1 MNTIR
6 IFVPIDRMDATAW
19 FYSDGLGLR
28 EVERAG
34 DKRVFLSGE
43 GQLVELVS
51 LLAPLLESRTYVR
64 FHVHGLDECLRYLVS
79 QGHLSR
85 ESLAEPWSHRRQI
98 EVSDPAGNIITLL
111 DAAG

>member
-51 LLAPLLESRTYVR
+51 LLAPFWNRGHMSGFMFTDLMNASGISYRRVIYR
-64 FHVHGLDECLRYLVS
+64 ARAWQNHGLIGGKLKSATRPV
-79 QGHLSR
+79 
-85 ESLAEPWSHRRQI
+85 I
-98 EVSDPAGNIITLL
+98 
-111 DAAG
+111 